1 MGHRQPG
8 EVLSRREFVMGGAI
22 LAGSLPVHAQQ
33 QISPVV
39 GYVYV
44 ASESGAYL
52 LEAFRKGLSETGH
65 IEGRNVEL
73 QLQFAQNQSGP
84 LPRMIGDLVR
94 RHVAVIVTPDS
105 GTAARV
111 AKAATRNIPIVFGIG
126 GDPVAQGLVSRL
138 NRPDSNLTGVTFLN
152 VELAPKRLQM
162 LSELVPRARRFA
174 VLVNPNSSGR
184 DPLLAELR
192 QAASTLGRQIDV
204 SYASD
209 AGEINAALA
218 NLAGKGAEA
227 LIVQPDAFFANNSE
241 MLVKLALA
249 YQLPAIYGG
258 RVFTEIGG
266 MMSYGDKRSESF
278 REIGVYTGRI
288 LNGEKV
294 ADLPVMQP
302 TKFEL
307 VINLATAKALGVEVP
322 PTLLAQADEVI
333 E

>member
-1 MGHRQPG
+1 MGHRQPD

-33 QISPVV
+33 RISPVV

-44 ASESGAYL
+44 GSESGAYL
-52 LEAFRKGLSETGH
+52 LEAFRKGLSETGY

-73 QLQFAQNQSGP
+73 QLRFAQNQSGP
-84 LPRMIGDLVR
+84 LPRMIGDLVH

-105 GTAARV
+105 GAATLV

-162 LSELVPRARRFA
+162 LYELVPRAERFS
-174 VLVNPNSSGR
+174 VLVNPNSSGS
-184 DPLLAELR
+184 DPLLSELR
-192 QAASTLGRQIDV
+192 QAASTLGRQIEV
-204 SYASD
+204 SYASN

-218 NLAGKGAEA
+218 SLAGKGAEA

-241 MLVKLALA
+241 MLVKLALT

-266 MMSYGDKRSESF
+266 LMSYGDKRSESF

-307 VINLATAKALGVEVP
+307 VINLATAKALGIEVP
-322 PTLLAQADEVI
+322 PTLLAQADQVI